1 VKTAVAVTIVPNIV
15 MDGVQA
21 SRRPGLARTFRR
33 WGVMLLFG
41 TAGMILGTR
50 LLVVLPLQVAT
61 TIMGVFVLLFV
72 GLNVARLPLRVPP
85 AWERWV
91 APPVGLLAGLIGG
104 ITNVPGT
111 PLVIFF
117 YALGMDKGEFVRSVA
132 LSFMVYKIIQLGAVA
147 WYGLLTWPLL
157 GASLALSAV
166 GLAVFTLGTRVQDRL
181 DQRTFNRLVLAA
193 LALIG
198 VWLLARAL

>member
-1 VKTAVAVTIVPNIV
+1 MTILPNIV

-21 SRRPGLARTFRR
+21 SRRRGLVGTFRR
-33 WGVMLLFG
+33 WWLMLLCGAAG
-41 TAGMILGTR
+41 TMLGTR
-50 LLVVLPLQVAT
+50 LLVVMPPHLAT
-61 TIMGVFVLLFV
+61 TLMGGFVLVFV

-85 AWERWV
+85 AWERWL
-91 APPVGLLAGLIGG
+91 APPVGLLAGLVGG

-117 YALGMDKGEFVRSVA
+117 YALGLDKLDFVRSVA
-132 LSFMVYKIIQLGAVA
+132 LTFIVYKGVQLAAVT

-157 GASLALSAV
+157 AASAGLTAV
-166 GLAVFTLGTRVQDRL
+166 GLVAFTLGARLQDRL

-198 VWLLARAL
+198 LWLLARAV